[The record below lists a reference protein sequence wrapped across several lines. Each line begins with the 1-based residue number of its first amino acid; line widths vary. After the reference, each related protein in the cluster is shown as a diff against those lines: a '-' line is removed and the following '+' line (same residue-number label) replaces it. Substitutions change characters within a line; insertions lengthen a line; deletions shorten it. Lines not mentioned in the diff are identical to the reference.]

1 MGISMIINIIFLATC
16 YPIMFVLYFLYR
28 DMGDKNTYCFGATLK
43 RELREDPAVQQIIR
57 DYKRNLK
64 RYTIIVG
71 VIPVIF
77 LLIESFS
84 INMSLWMIWLLVMCF
99 VPMFWMAKANIQ
111 IKELKKERGW
121 QEEAMV
127 SYTDLKTAAVPR
139 RVKFTT
145 FLPTLILS
153 IIPVILAFV
162 LFQQEGHILFGWM
175 IAIFGICTIVFYLC
189 ALWTDRQRV
198 EVICEDSDT
207 NMNFARAKKQAWKN
221 YWLLCAWLNT
231 AFTWFMLYIMW
242 QRNWALTGLIWGT
255 IVYCVVIMVFTWKL
269 IKSLFSINNK
279 YDKKRTVM
287 NEADDDSHWIW
298 GMVYYNKKD
307 KHYMVESRLGT
318 GTTINLGNKAGLITE
333 IIAFGTLLL
342 IPLMCVWMIMME
354 FTPLQVT
361 VENDTIICKQL
372 NVDYRLLLAEID
384 DYEVV
389 TELPKNLIK
398 VAGTGMDN
406 LLSGTYEA
414 YRQGTFELF
423 LNPQNDLFIKITID
437 DEVYY
442 IGGED
447 DEATQDVIDAIEAY
461 VK

>member
-1 MGISMIINIIFLATC
+1 MSISMIMNIIFFATC
-16 YPIMFVLYFLYR
+16 YPIMFVLYFVYR

-43 RELREDPAVQQIIR
+43 RELREDPDVQQIIR

-77 LLIESFS
+77 LLVESFS

-121 QEEAMV
+121 QEEATV
-127 SYTDLKTAAVPR
+127 SYTDLKTATVPR

-153 IIPVILAFV
+153 IIPMILAFV
-162 LFQQEGHILFGWM
+162 LFQQEGHILFGW
-175 IAIFGICTIVFYLC
+175 IVAIFGICTVVFYLC

-221 YWLLCAWLNT
+221 YWLASAWLNT

-255 IVYCVVIMVFTWKL
+255 IIFCIVIMVFTWKL
-269 IKSLFSINNK
+269 VKSLFSINNK
-279 YDKKRTVM
+279 YEKKRTVLS
-287 NEADDDSHWIW
+287 EADDDSHWIW

-333 IIAFGTLLL
+333 VIALGTLLI

-372 NVDYRLLLAEID
+372 NVDYKLPLSEID
-384 DYEVV
+384 EYEVI
-389 TELPKNLIK
+389 TELPEDLIK

-406 LLSGTYEA
+406 LLSGTFEV
-414 YRQGTFELF
+414 YRQGTFEMF
-423 LNPQNDLFIKITID
+423 LNPQNNLFIRITID

-447 DEATQDVIDAIEAY
+447 DDATQDVIDAIEDY
-461 VK
+461 IE

>member
-1 MGISMIINIIFLATC
+1 MGISMIMNIIFFATC

-43 RELREDPAVQQIIR
+43 RELRENPAVQQIIR
-57 DYKRNLK
+57 DYKRKLK

-77 LLIESFS
+77 LLVESFS

-99 VPMFWMAKANIQ
+99 VPMFWMAKANIK

-121 QEEAMV
+121 QEEATV
-127 SYTDLKTAAVPR
+127 SYTDLKTATVPR

-153 IIPVILAFV
+153 IIPMILAFV
-162 LFQQEGHILFGWM
+162 LFQQEGHILFGW
-175 IAIFGICTIVFYLC
+175 IVAIFGICTVGFYLC

-221 YWLLCAWLNT
+221 YWLASAWLNT

-255 IVYCVVIMVFTWKL
+255 IIFCIVIMVFTWKL
-269 IKSLFSINNK
+269 VKSLFSINNK
-279 YDKKRTVM
+279 YEKKRTVM
-287 NEADDDSHWIW
+287 SEADDDSHWIW

-333 IIAFGTLLL
+333 VIALGTLLI

-372 NVDYRLLLAEID
+372 NVDYKLPLAEID
-384 DYEVV
+384 EYEVI
-389 TELPKNLIK
+389 TELPKDLIK

-406 LLSGTYEA
+406 LLSGTFEV
-414 YRQGTFELF
+414 YRQGTFEMF

-447 DEATQDVIDAIEAY
+447 DDATQNIIDAIEDY